1 MGYGVRVSESVTGA
15 HLRLVLWKAYKAV
28 EQVDRR
34 SISGTGLCV
43 SDFTILEALLH
54 KGPLPVNAIGKKV
67 LLTSGSITTA
77 VDRLAERGLVE
88 RKPDPKDGRV
98 AQVHLTAAG
107 RALIEPAFEEHA
119 QRLETIASRLSVDE
133 RGTLVNL
140 LKKYGLRAEE
150 LARHG

>member
-1 MGYGVRVSESVTGA
+1 MGYGVRVSEIVTGA

-28 EQVDRR
+28 EKVDRR
-34 SISGTGLCV
+34 SIAGTGLCV

-54 KGPLPVNAIGKKV
+54 KGPLPVNSIGKKV

-77 VDRLAERGLVE
+77 VDRLSQRGLVE
-88 RKPDPKDGRV
+88 RQPDPKDGRV

-107 RALIEPAFEEHA
+107 RAMIGPAFQEHA
-119 QRLETIASRLSVDE
+119 QRLEAIASRLTSQE
-133 RGTLVNL
+133 RDTLLNL

-150 LARHG
+150 LAQHG